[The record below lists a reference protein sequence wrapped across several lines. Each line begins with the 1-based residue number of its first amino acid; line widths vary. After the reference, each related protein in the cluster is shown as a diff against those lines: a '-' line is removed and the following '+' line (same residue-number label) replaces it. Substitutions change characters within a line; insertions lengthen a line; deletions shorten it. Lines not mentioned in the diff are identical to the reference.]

1 MGKLVA
7 FFFLAVGIVFFLVMT
22 SFLSNTSETAL
33 MNGSM
38 GLVPGFLGFI
48 GGMIGRRT
56 VGRAVVFGLLFTVLS
71 SAALVAFF
79 QVIWPKL

>member
-71 SAALVAFF
+71 CAGLVAFF